1 MESIKTAVILA
12 GGKGTRFSEYT
23 KTVPKPM
30 IIAKGQPLLV
40 HIMNIYISQNI
51 TNFIILAGYKSE
63 IILEFFAKN
72 CKKVIDENRFFYKND
87 ITVTVLDTGVE
98 TQTGGRI
105 KKSLEIIKENYFYL
119 TYGDGVGNIDIK
131 KLTDFHFSNQTLATV
146 TAVRPPARFGSLDLN
161 EESMVESFGEKQNSK
176 EGWINGGFF
185 ILHRSIGELIND
197 DMMPLEKYP
206 LEELANQ
213 KELKAYMHH
222 GYWRPVDTIR
232 ELELLEEEMDN
243 NLFKFIL

>member
-72 CKKVIDENRFFYKND
+72 CKKVIASTDPE
-87 ITVTVLDTGVE
+87 L
-98 TQTGGRI
+98 RI
-105 KKSLEIIKENYFYL
+105 KTGSYKLDGEVRVMESLPQLSKDFIKAYVKAYNEGNPIKKVMVEYEIKKYL
-119 TYGDGVGNIDIK
+119 KKGVGKYSHPEYYVDEF
-131 KLTDFHFSNQTLATV
+131 KLTDN
-146 TAVRPPARFGSLDLN
+146 N
-161 EESMVESFGEKQNSK
+161 EV
-176 EGWINGGFF
+176 I
-185 ILHRSIGELIND
+185 IH
-197 DMMPLEKYP
+197 
-206 LEELANQ
+206 
-213 KELKAYMHH
+213 
-222 GYWRPVDTIR
+222 
-232 ELELLEEEMDN
+232 LEEEKMYSREEVLDLLSDFAESEIGPDYQEIT
-243 NLFKFIL
+243 NLDKFIEENL